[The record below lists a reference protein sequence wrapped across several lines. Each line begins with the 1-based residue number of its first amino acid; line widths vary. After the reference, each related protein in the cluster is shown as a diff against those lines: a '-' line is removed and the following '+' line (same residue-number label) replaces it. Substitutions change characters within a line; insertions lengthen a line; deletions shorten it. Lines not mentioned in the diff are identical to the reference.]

1 MKCLRFEHD
10 LLAGLAGT
18 SPKRRSDQEEPPT
31 TAEQFG
37 RADLEAYQLAEL
49 RKTVSR
55 VCDRASFY
63 RDRCTS
69 ADQIPWPLG
78 SLRDLARLPLT
89 EPKDLA
95 SAPYAF
101 ACVSQAAIAR
111 AMTFTSSG
119 TTGPQ
124 KRVFFS
130 EADLERMTDFMAA
143 GMRTVAATG
152 DVVQIMLPAGPPNSQ
167 ADLLSK
173 GVLKMGG
180 VPVVTGTAPTVSQ
193 LEAIKKYHPA
203 VIFGSTGR
211 LYRLT
216 KEAEQ
221 LCQTA
226 ELGLR
231 CVFVTSEYLS
241 SSMRENLREAWGA
254 EVASHYGMTE
264 MGLGVAVECGQGDGY
279 HFDERDLIVEVIDP
293 QTGAVLGD
301 GAEGE
306 LVFTTLHR
314 EAMPILRYRTHDIAR
329 VWSAPCEHGATVL
342 KKIGPIIKRTGGI
355 LRLNGGEL
363 YPSLLDEAIFRVREV
378 IDWRA
383 SLVGAEDPKTLHI
396 QVELVD
402 GAWTKRTGVRKAVLQ
417 VDSVREAVESGE
429 LRLVVEL
436 LPSGSL
442 IRTSRAKKLIA
453 QLP

>member
-1 MKCLRFEHD
+1 M
-10 LLAGLAGT
+10 
-18 SPKRRSDQEEPPT
+18 
-31 TAEQFG
+31 
-37 RADLEAYQLAEL
+37 
-49 RKTVSR
+49 
-55 VCDRASFY
+55 
-63 RDRCTS
+63 
-69 ADQIPWPLG
+69 PWAPG

-89 EPKDLA
+89 EPRDLA

-111 AMTFTSSG
+111 AITFTSSG

-130 EADLERMTDFMAA
+130 DADLRRMTDFMAV
-143 GMRTVAATG
+143 GMRTVAAPG
-152 DVVQIMLPAGPPNSQ
+152 DVVQIILPAGPPNSQ

-193 LEAIKKYHPA
+193 LEAIEKFHPA

-211 LYRLT
+211 IYRLT

-226 ELGLR
+226 KLGVR

-241 SSMRENLREAWGA
+241 PSMREYIREAWGA
-254 EVASHYGMTE
+254 EVISHYGMTE

-279 HFDERDLIVEVIDP
+279 HFNELDLIVEVIDP
-293 QTGAVLGD
+293 ESGAVLGD

-314 EAMPILRYRTHDIAR
+314 EAMPMLRYRTHDVAT
-329 VWSAPCEHGATVL
+329 VWTAPCGCGATVL
-342 KKIGPIIKRTGGI
+342 KKIGPIFKRTEGI
-355 LRLNGGEL
+355 LRLNGIEL
-363 YPSLLDEAIFRVREV
+363 YPSLLDDAIFRVPEV
-378 IDWRA
+378 VDWRA
-383 SLVGAEDPKTLHI
+383 SLVGTQCPKTLHI
-396 QVELVD
+396 QVELLD
-402 GAWTKRTGVRKAVLQ
+402 SAWTKETGIDKAVLQ
-417 VDSVREAVESGE
+417 VDSVRDAVESGE
-429 LRLVVEL
+429 LRLAIES
-436 LPSGSL
+436 LPGGSL
-442 IRTSRAKKLIA
+442 VRTSRAKKLIA
-453 QLP
+453 QLPGAGDMER